1 MSEIEISA
9 SDRAKLL
16 SFSEDE
22 LMANIAL
29 HDASAAAQF
38 GIAGV
43 ANGGFATKAEMMGEM
58 HAAGLWSDVVAKGK
72 AIFRQLWNEA
82 KNLVCGTYDQLAK
95 SGDLEKVLTLLAG
108 LLVTQLGWPN
118 PLALLVVKA
127 AMKHGLE
134 QMCSVSAMPV

>member
-43 ANGGFATKAEMMGEM
+43 ANGVFATKAEMMGEM
-58 HAAGLWSDVVAKGK
+58 HAAGLWGDVVAKGK
-72 AIFRQLWNEA
+72 AIFRKLWNEA
-82 KNLVCGTYDQLAK
+82 KK
-95 SGDLEKVLTLLAG
+95 SRMRHIRPTCEERGSREGFSLYSPDCLSLNWG
-108 LLVTQLGWPN
+108 GPIRW
-118 PLALLVVKA
+118 
-127 AMKHGLE
+127 H
-134 QMCSVSAMPV
+134 C